1 MQENSIVQDNPKLKK
16 RAVNPGNKSPKAL
29 GAYSHGLVVGSFL
42 YVSGQGCRDAVSGQ
56 EVGLTFDQAGKITS
70 YDIVAQTR
78 GVLENLG
85 SVLREAGLGYTDVID
100 VTVFLAN
107 MDDFD
112 KYNQVYGEYF
122 TFENAPTRTTVQ
134 VARLPGKNFIE
145 IKAIAAFT
153 ES

>member
-1 MQENSIVQDNPKLKK
+1 MQENSSLQK

-29 GAYSHGLVVGSFL
+29 GAYSHGLIVGSLL
-42 YVSGQGCRDAVSGQ
+42 YVSGQGCRDAVTGQ
-56 EVGLTFDQAGKITS
+56 EVGLTFDEAGAIS
-70 YDIVAQTR
+70 AYDIEVQTR

-85 SVLREAGLGYTDVID
+85 AVLREAGLDYTDVID

-112 KYNQVYGEYF
+112 KYNQVYAKYF
-122 TFENAPTRTTVQ
+122 SFANAPTRTTVQ

-153 ES
+153 SEK